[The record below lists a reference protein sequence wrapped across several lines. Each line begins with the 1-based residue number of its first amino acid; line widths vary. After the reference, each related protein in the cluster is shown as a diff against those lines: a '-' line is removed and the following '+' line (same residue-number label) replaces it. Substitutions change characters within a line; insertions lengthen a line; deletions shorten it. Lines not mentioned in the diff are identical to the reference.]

1 MENEHKNHSKQGADV
16 ASARRR
22 LIQGAFAAPAV
33 LALHSGSA
41 LANTSSAICAINQ
54 IDNPVSP
61 PLANATDSYLRVR
74 LWSLRKN
81 TGNPEVRYFVRGD
94 DLSALGT
101 NVVNEYLPVG
111 SWRQFDPASPT
122 TQYAPISTTPV
133 WSTNTLGILV
143 QDGPYVAVRFEADS
157 MNAYVV
163 GVVGPDTRGS
173 AVSGSCWGS
182 FIVA

>member
-1 MENEHKNHSKQGADV
+1 MDNEPKNESKQGGDV
-16 ASARRR
+16 ESARRR
-22 LIQGAFAAPAV
+22 LIKGAFAAPAV

-41 LANTSSAICAINQ
+41 LANTSSAECAINQ

-61 PLANATDSYLRVR
+61 SLTNATDNYVRVR
-74 LWSLRKN
+74 LWTLRKN
-81 TGNPEVRYFVRGD
+81 TGNTQIRYFVRGS
-94 DLSALGT
+94 DLSALGAY
-101 NVVNEYLPVG
+101 VVNEYLPTG
-111 SWRQFDPASPT
+111 SWRQFDPAAPA
-122 TQYAPISTTPV
+122 TQFTSISSTPV
-133 WSTNTLGILV
+133 WSSSIQGILA

-173 AVSGSCWGS
+173 AVTGSCWGS